1 MTEPVI
7 RTDTDHVVLYGE
19 NLPNHSTSLA
29 GRGRYVRISPQTAT
43 TTVPIFRTRQEA
55 YRLAANLLCTAQELP
70 NEDNAHTWDE
80 ILEAVL
86 SQREVEMDEFD
97 DGLEGI

>member
-1 MTEPVI
+1 MTEPII

-29 GRGRYVRISPQTAT
+29 GRGKYVRINPQTAT
-43 TTVPIFRTRQEA
+43 TTVPIFRTRQAA

-70 NEDNAHTWDE
+70 DEEIPSTWDE
-80 ILEAVL
+80 VFGAVMESRDVFIDE
-86 SQREVEMDEFD
+86 SQEE
-97 DGLEGI
+97 